1 MMKRT
6 FLGWEEPVIGHTARW
21 LLENFEDL
29 SEVQV
34 VVRGSRAGRR
44 LLEKLAV
51 EADRQ
56 KRPLFLPKIGTIAQT
71 ADDLFEAPEG
81 ILPPA

>member
-1 MMKRT
+1 MKRT

-44 LLEKLAV
+44 L
-51 EADRQ
+51 
-56 KRPLFLPKIGTIAQT
+56 
-71 ADDLFEAPEG
+71 
-81 ILPPA
+81 